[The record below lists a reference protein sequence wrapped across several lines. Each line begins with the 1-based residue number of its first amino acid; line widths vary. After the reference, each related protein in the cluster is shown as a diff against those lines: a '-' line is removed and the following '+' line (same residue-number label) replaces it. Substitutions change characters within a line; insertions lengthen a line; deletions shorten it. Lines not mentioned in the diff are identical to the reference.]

1 MTGFWL
7 LLRARWRRDAV
18 QLTIWIVGALLLAV
32 SAVVGVRGTF
42 PTETDR
48 ATLLATALA
57 NPVVLLFRGLP
68 SGTDEGAFTAFLIL
82 PFVALLAALMS
93 TFLAVRHTRGDE
105 DAGRAELI
113 AATRAG
119 RGVPLVATVVH
130 GILANVALGAL
141 VTLAYLAIGF
151 AAAGSVLMGL
161 ASTLTGLAFFG
172 VGLVAAQ
179 VAASARTANTIAVW
193 AVLLSYLAC
202 GLGNALGTPSADL
215 QRMTSAPLAW
225 VSPFGWAENTR
236 PYDSDAAGTLA
247 PFAGVIVVALVLAF
261 VLSGGRDLGG
271 SLLPARRGRAVA
283 SPALSGPV
291 GLVWREARG
300 SILGWAVGGAI
311 VGVMSTRLAAAIS
324 DVGDTI
330 PSVQAL
336 LQALASQGSLA
347 QGAIEVFFTL
357 AGVLAACA
365 GIQTVLRARQD
376 EAAGLAEP
384 VRATG
389 VGPVRWMGAYLVVAV
404 VATLV
409 CLGAAAAGATVGQL
423 ATDAS
428 QTDLI
433 RDAVVAA
440 AGQAVAAVALVV
452 VAALVVV
459 VAPRLSLPVGWALVG
474 VATVVGLFGPLLGL
488 PDAAVD
494 ASPFAAAPRIDGDAL
509 DPRGGAWLV
518 VAVAAAVALLVL
530 AARRRELAPER

>member
-1 MTGFWL
+1 MTGFWP

-18 QLTIWIVGALLLAV
+18 QLAIWIAGALLLAT

-42 PTETDR
+42 PDETDR
-48 ATLLATALA
+48 ATLLATAVA

-113 AATRAG
+113 AATPAART
-119 RGVPLVATVVH
+119 VPLAATVVH
-130 GILANVALGAL
+130 GILANVVLGVL

-151 AAAGSVLMGL
+151 AAAGSVLVGL
-161 ASTLTGLAFFG
+161 ASALTGIAFFG
-172 VGLVAAQ
+172 VGLLAAQ
-179 VAASARTANTIAVW
+179 VAASARTANTIGVW

-225 VSPFGWAENTR
+225 ASPFGWAENTR

-247 PFAGVIVVALVLAF
+247 PFAGVIVVALVVAF
-261 VLSGGRDLGG
+261 ALSRARDVGG
-271 SLLPARRGRAVA
+271 SLLPARRGHATA
-283 SPALSGPV
+283 SAALSGPI

-300 SILGWAVGGAI
+300 SLLGWTVGGAI

-324 DVGDTI
+324 QIGETI

-365 GIQTVLRARQD
+365 GIQTVSRARQD

-384 VRATG
+384 VRAAG
-389 VGPVRWMGAYLVVAV
+389 VGPVRWVGAYLVVAV
-404 VATLV
+404 GAVLA
-409 CLGAAAAGATVGQL
+409 CLAAATAGATLGQV

-433 RDAVVAA
+433 RDAAVAA
-440 AGQAVAAVALVV
+440 AGQAVAAVTLVV

-459 VAPRLSLPVGWALVG
+459 IAPRLSLPVGWALVG

-488 PDAAVD
+488 SDAAVD

-509 DPRGGAWLV
+509 DLRGGAWLAVVV
-518 VAVAAAVALLVL
+518 VAGVALL
-530 AARRRELAPER
+530 ASTARRRELAPER